1 MAKKPVRKRLDKKSM
16 KRTKGGLIGLL
27 MPSAG
32 IKITGIKM
40 GSPIAPAPLNQ
51 IPPVPCN

>member
-1 MAKKPVRKRLDKKSM
+1 MAKKPAKKLGKKSM

-32 IKITGIKM
+32 IKVTGIKL
-40 GSPIAPAPLNQ
+40 GSPVAPVPTNK
-51 IPPVPCN
+51 IPPVPCV